1 MAAATTQWIITAGS
15 VLFAFASA
23 LWAVHEGLRRRTLA
37 RTWIEARRTMEAT
50 MARADVLFRSDPDL
64 TLIWDEGKGPA
75 IAGAARGGAMGLQ
88 APDQV
93 LGRGTALDG
102 DDRDDADIQPTD
114 IVIDAEDRERR
125 ANHPD
130 GAVAGRFEAFI
141 AGLDDAARQRFAA
154 ALGALRSDGKPFN
167 LTLTRRNGGIIEA
180 HGRPAATQSAVKLR
194 DISPERSEIETLA
207 ERLEQAER
215 DRAGFAEFLNRAPFP
230 MWRRRGHALV
240 WCNDAYAAA
249 VDCANPDLAV
259 EERRELDNSER
270 SLSALAART
279 TEVQR
284 KRRYVVV
291 DGHRRAMD
299 LIAIPVGNGTGGIAL
314 DLSAVDD
321 AEQQL
326 ESHIRAHR
334 ETLDQL
340 RTAVAIFG
348 ADTKLV
354 FFNEAFVSLWGLDPR
369 WLDQQPEDGEIL
381 EYLREQRQL
390 PEQADFQAWKRQRQ
404 ALYQQITDGDE
415 LWHLPDGRSLRV
427 ICRAHPFGGLIYLY
441 EDVTDQV
448 TLESSYKTLTSVQR
462 VTLDHLHEAVAV
474 FGRDGR
480 LKLSNAAFAR
490 LWGLEQTLLRGEPHF
505 SVLTERCAP
514 QLEDIH
520 SAEDGE
526 WPRIA
531 AAVTAIESDGEL
543 QPGRLIR
550 LDGRIL
556 DFAGEA
562 LPDGRI
568 LLTFLDVTDTARM
581 EHALRE
587 RNEAL
592 ETADRLKSEF
602 VSNVSYQ
609 LRTPLNSIVGF
620 TEMISEGMVGD
631 LNDRQKEYTGHILLA
646 SGQLRDLIDDILD
659 LAMIEAGT
667 LSLELD
673 TVDVGAL
680 LKNARDVAVSRAA
693 DSAVTVTVDC
703 PKDIGTMVADGKRLR
718 QILFNLTSNAL
729 RFTEK
734 GDTVTIGAARQKAM
748 VMVWVA
754 DTGSGIPAEYQA
766 TVFDRF
772 ATHDSAR
779 RGAGLGLSLVKSFVE
794 LHGGWVTLESEPEK
808 GTRVVCH
815 LPAEPQMV
823 GASQAAE

>member
-1 MAAATTQWIITAGS
+1 MAAATSQWIITAGS
-15 VLFAFASA
+15 VLFAFACA
-23 LWAVHEGLRRRTLA
+23 LWAIQEGLRRRNVSRNWL
-37 RTWIEARRTMEAT
+37 EARRAMDTA
-50 MARADVLFRSDPDL
+50 MARTDILFRSDPDL
-64 TLIWDEGKGPA
+64 TLIWDEGHGA
-75 IAGAARGGAMGLQ
+75 SVAGAGRGGSAGLQ

-93 LGRGTALDG
+93 LGRGTALDKPNLE
-102 DDRDDADIQPTD
+102 DAGVQPTD
-114 IVIDAEDRERR
+114 IVLDADDIDEDDLSLNE
-125 ANHPD
+125 
-130 GAVAGRFEAFI
+130 RFEAFV
-141 AGLDDAARQRFAA
+141 ASLEDGARQRFAA
-154 ALGALRSDGKPFN
+154 AVARLRGEGKPFRM
-167 LTLTRRNGGIIEA
+167 TLTRRMGGIIEA

-194 DISPERSEIETLA
+194 DVSPERTEIETLA
-207 ERLEQAER
+207 ERLQQAER
-215 DRAGFAEFLNRAPFP
+215 DRDSFAELLERAPFP
-230 MWRRRGHALV
+230 IWRRRGHTLV
-240 WCNDAYAAA
+240 WANEAYARA
-249 VDCANPDLAV
+249 VDCASPEDAV
-259 EERRELDNSER
+259 EGRRELDSSER
-270 SLSALAART
+270 SLSALAARN
-279 TEVQR
+279 TEVQT

-291 DGHRRAMD
+291 DGQRRAME
-299 LIAIPVGNGTGGIAL
+299 LIAIPAGDGTGGIAL
-314 DLSAVDD
+314 DLSAVDE
-321 AEQQL
+321 AQQQL
-326 ESHIRAHR
+326 ESHLRAHR

-348 ADTKLV
+348 ADKTLV
-354 FFNEAFVSLWGLDPR
+354 FHNEAYVGLWGLDPR
-369 WLDQQPEDGEIL
+369 WLDQNPDDGEIL
-381 EYLREQRQL
+381 EHLREQRQL
-390 PEQADFQAWKRQRQ
+390 PEQADFQAWKRSRLD
-404 ALYQQITDGDE
+404 LYQQVADGDE

-490 LWGLEQTLLRGEPHF
+490 MWGLEQTLLRGEPHF

-514 QLEDIH
+514 QLEEAHLYD
-520 SAEDGE
+520 DGD

-531 AAVTAIESDGEL
+531 ASVTSIDSEGDL

-550 LDGRIL
+550 RDGRIL

-562 LPDGRI
+562 LPDGRL

-631 LNDRQKEYTGHILLA
+631 LTERQSEYTGHILQA
-646 SGQLRDLIDDILD
+646 SAQLRDLIDDILD

-667 LSLELD
+667 LSLDLD
-673 TVDVGAL
+673 TVNISDL
-680 LKNARDVAVSRAA
+680 LKNARDVAVSRAT
-693 DSAVTVTVDC
+693 DSAVTVSVDC
-703 PKDIGTMVADGKRLR
+703 PQSIGAMVADEKRLR
-718 QILFNLTSNAL
+718 QILFNLTTNAL

-734 GDTVTIGAARQKAM
+734 GDTVTIGAAKKGGM
-748 VMVWVA
+748 VTIWVA

-766 TVFDRF
+766 SVFDRF
-772 ATHDSAR
+772 SSHDSNR

-794 LHGGWVTLESEPEK
+794 LHGGWVTLTSEPDK

-815 LPAEPQMV
+815 LPARPQE
-823 GASQAAE
+823 GSQAAE